1 MVKQCTPHS
10 GRSGPVVLA
19 LFSVLFP
26 LLSQPIRMVNDN
38 YIIRVIRV
46 NVFWRHPANHVI
58 RVIRVNVFLP
68 PPDNRVIRVNVFFD
82 DTPKPY
88 NPCNLKFI

>member
-1 MVKQCTPHS
+1 MVKQCTPHL

-46 NVFWRHPANHVI
+46 NVFWRHLANHVI

-68 PPDNRVIRVNVFFD
+68 PPDNRVIRVNVF
-82 DTPKPY
+82 
-88 NPCNLKFI
+88 

>member
-38 YIIRVIRV
+38 YVIRVIRV
-46 NVFWRHPANHVI
+46 NVFFDLPPANHVI
-58 RVIRVNVFLP
+58 RVIRVNVFLTP
-68 PPDNRVIRVNVFFD
+68 PANRIIRVIRVNVFWRHPE
-82 DTPKPY
+82 TR
-88 NPCNLKFI
+88 

>member
-46 NVFWRHPANHVI
+46 NVFFDLPPANHVI
-58 RVIRVNVFLP
+58 RVIRVNVFLTP
-68 PPDNRVIRVNVFFD
+68 PANRIIRVIRVNVF
-82 DTPKPY
+82 
-88 NPCNLKFI
+88 

>member
-10 GRSGPVVLA
+10 GRSGPVALA

-46 NVFWRHPANHVI
+46 NVFLTPPANRIIRVI
-58 RVIRVNVFLP
+58 RVIRVNVF
-68 PPDNRVIRVNVFFD
+68 
-82 DTPKPY
+82 
-88 NPCNLKFI
+88 